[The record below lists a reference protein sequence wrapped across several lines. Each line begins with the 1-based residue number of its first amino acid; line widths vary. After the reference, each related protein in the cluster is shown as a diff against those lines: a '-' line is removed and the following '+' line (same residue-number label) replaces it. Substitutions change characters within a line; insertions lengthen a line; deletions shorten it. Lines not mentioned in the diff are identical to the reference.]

1 MTVTTLIKA
10 DKKIKERLKDCTT
23 IGQLNTRA
31 QELFAELYT
40 DDEHDLITDQLLLS
54 IQKLD
59 GKQRNTK
66 NCNQYSWLTTRQFN
80 EKLKADQE
88 NLPKLWNVQE

>member
-1 MTVTTLIKA
+1 MTVTNLIKA
-10 DKKIKERLKDCTT
+10 DREIKKKLKGCTT
-23 IGQLNTRA
+23 VEGLNNIAQQLF
-31 QELFAELYT
+31 EEFDT
-40 DDEHDLITDQLLLS
+40 DDEHDLIIDQLLLS

-80 EKLKADQE
+80 EKVKADQE
-88 NLPKLWNVQE
+88 NLPRLWNEQ